1 VPFSMRRVH
10 FAEIH
15 EQGWFPQKLRDDV
28 TVTLQFI
35 FNAARLYRPIAARLG
50 AAIRAA
56 ESERVLDLCSGA
68 GGPWIWLQRK
78 LAERTAMPTKV
89 TLTDRYPNLAAF
101 RHTQK
106 ASRNAIGYCVEPVDA
121 RKIPPGLLGF
131 RTIFSSIHHF
141 TPDGIAAILRDA
153 VDRGEGIGFFEA
165 AKRRPGAVL
174 CACFM
179 PVATICLV
187 PFMRPFRI
195 ARLIWTYLVPVIPL
209 VMWFD
214 GVLSCLRAYSPAE
227 LQELAARVGAHHYV
241 WEIGETSAITY
252 LVGYAA
258 PHPWKAPSHTA

>member
-1 VPFSMRRVH
+1 MCRVR

-28 TVTLQFI
+28 TITLQFI
-35 FNAARLYRPIAARLG
+35 FNAARLYRPVAARLG

-56 ESERVLDLCSGA
+56 ESGRVLDLCSGA
-68 GGPWIWLQRK
+68 GGPWIWLQRT

-89 TLTDRYPNLAAF
+89 ILTDRYPNIAAF
-101 RHTQK
+101 RHMQE
-106 ASRNAIGYCVEPVDA
+106 ASGNAIGYCAEPVDA
-121 RKIPPGLLGF
+121 RRIPPGLLGF

-141 TPDGIAAILRDA
+141 TPDGVAAILRDA
-153 VDRGEGIGFFEA
+153 VDQGEGIGFFEA
-165 AKRRPGAVL
+165 VKRRPSAVL
-174 CACFM
+174 CACCM
-179 PVATICLV
+179 PIAAICLV

-195 ARLIWTYLVPVIPL
+195 ARLIWTYLVPVIPF

-227 LQELAARVGAHHYV
+227 LRELAATVDARHYV
-241 WEIGETSAITY
+241 WEIGETSGVTY

-258 PHPWKAPSHTA
+258 PHPSRAFSGTA